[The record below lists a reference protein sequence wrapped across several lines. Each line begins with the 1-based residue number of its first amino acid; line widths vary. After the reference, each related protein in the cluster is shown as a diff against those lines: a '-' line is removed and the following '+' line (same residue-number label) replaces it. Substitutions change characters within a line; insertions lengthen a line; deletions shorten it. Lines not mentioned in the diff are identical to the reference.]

1 MADSA
6 LETVS
11 PPFMTFRFEV
21 VLDLNEPLPGV
32 PSPVCS
38 AAFAECDGLE
48 LSMEPKSLR
57 EGGNNTQQIHLR
69 GPVRMGQLTLRR
81 GMTANHGL
89 WLWMQAAVVPGKD
102 RMASGQVTLR
112 GTDGEPALTFKLID
126 CMPIKMRGPS
136 LNAKD
141 GQWPIPDPGE
151 RHEDEGAF
159 GDARVRDDEAGG
171 VHREITEKEDI
182 DVDDARAPAIGW
194 RAPNTFFAALCGQEQ
209 CFGTESGRAHE
220 HGIEVTG
227 LAFRKWRRLPN
238 SGDTVDRNAC
248 TGEAVDGGLEVGEA
262 VAEVRTER
270 EDDFNHGCRRAGTA
284 SWRAP
289 LHPSP

>member
-32 PSPVCS
+32 PSPVCT

-141 GQWPIPDPGE
+141 GQVAIEEMQLAYRGLELTPPG
-151 RHEDEGAF
+151 
-159 GDARVRDDEAGG
+159 
-171 VHREITEKEDI
+171 
-182 DVDDARAPAIGW
+182 
-194 RAPNTFFAALCGQEQ
+194 
-209 CFGTESGRAHE
+209 S
-220 HGIEVTG
+220 
-227 LAFRKWRRLPN
+227 
-238 SGDTVDRNAC
+238 
-248 TGEAVDGGLEVGEA
+248 GGLGLS
-262 VAEVRTER
+262 
-270 EDDFNHGCRRAGTA
+270 AGIGVQAGA
-284 SWRAP
+284 SFSAGASFGASASASFQASGGLSVSGGP
-289 LHPSP
+289 GLQASASGSASAGFGIG